1 MQYAGREE
9 IYSLLLAS
17 GYMRA
22 ENVFY
27 FEDVRN
33 PIYTLFLTNLEIRKM
48 IGNIIRRWFKGKG
61 NYFGDFVSAMFK
73 GNVDEMNYY
82 MNRVALETFSY
93 FDSGNKPSEAKEPER
108 FYHGFVLGLLVDKAS
123 EYIVKSNRESGFGR
137 YDVVMEPKNKEDVAV
152 IMEFKVQDQ
161 KAGED
166 SLDATAEAAL
176 SQIEEM
182 HYESDLLSRG
192 IPAERLYK
200 YGFAFR
206 GEECL
211 IKKG

>member
-1 MQYAGREE
+1 
-9 IYSLLLAS
+9 
-17 GYMRA
+17 
-22 ENVFY
+22 
-27 FEDVRN
+27 
-33 PIYTLFLTNLEIRKM
+33 M

-192 IPAERLYK
+192 IPAERIYK